1 MRASRREPGFCR
13 CCQLYRVL
21 EKNLSPRY
29 LLCSASHLD
38 QKEKRQPVFI
48 SALPPGGR
56 GADAVASSW
65 RPAASHDPSGSQP
78 CVSPSQVRGAGPG
91 ATQRRR
97 GRERPPH
104 LRLRVV
110 TPLGAVGL

>member
-65 RPAASHDPSGSQP
+65 RPAASHDPPGSQP
-78 CVSPSQVRGAGPG
+78 RVSPSQVRGAGPG

>member
-38 QKEKRQPVFI
+38 QKEKQQPVFI

-65 RPAASHDPSGSQP
+65 RPAASHDLRAASPAYRPPRSEAQGQGRPSVAEDG
-78 CVSPSQVRGAGPG
+78 
-91 ATQRRR
+91 R
-97 GRERPPH
+97 GRRTSGF
-104 LRLRVV
+104 V
-110 TPLGAVGL
+110 